1 MKNLRLMAIKTYI
14 GYVIC
19 LFIGLLATSLSG
31 QEILTL
37 DQAREITLANNFGIK
52 IAMNNVE
59 IAENL
64 TERKANNYLP
74 NVSASGGLSGDF
86 GSANQQF
93 NNGAEAQVSNAFT
106 WGLNASVGADYTIYD
121 QRRTIALNQLQ
132 ESLNTSNLTLR
143 QTIEQNLI
151 QVYTSYYIVSQ
162 LAVNIAVL
170 QETIDISKDRLKR
183 AQFAY
188 ELGQGSGLDVLNAE
202 VDIQTD
208 SVNILTAIINL
219 DTEKRNLNVAMGR
232 DASTQFEIVPA
243 QDIASFETIDILIA
257 RAKENNTT
265 LLINRQNLIVTELN
279 LDLID
284 AESRPTVN
292 SGLSYA
298 YAFSDN
304 APGSFVERSTSNGLG
319 GNIGL
324 AWTLF
329 DGSRSIRRQN
339 SVLDLTNQKLQIDQ
353 FEQEIE
359 RDIINAWD
367 TYQNELF
374 IISVQE
380 NAVATNEENFKRT
393 EEQFRS
399 GQANSIEFRQAQL
412 NLLNAQVNLTNA
424 LYSVKIREIDI
435 KQLVGDL
442 ID

>member
-1 MKNLRLMAIKTYI
+1 MKTHI
-14 GYVIC
+14 GYTIC
-19 LFIGLLATSLSG
+19 LFIGLLSPTLYG

-37 DQAREITLANNFGIK
+37 EQAKEITLANNFGIK

-74 NVSASGGLSGDF
+74 SVSASGGLNGDF

-106 WGLNASVGADYTIYD
+106 WGLTGSIGADYTIYD
-121 QRRTIALNQLQ
+121 QRRAITLTQLQ

-143 QTIEQNLI
+143 QTIEQNLL

-162 LAVNIAVL
+162 LAVNIDVL
-170 QETIDISKDRLKR
+170 KETINISKKRLKR
-183 AQFAY
+183 AQFAN
-188 ELGQGSGLDVLNAE
+188 ELGQGNGLDVLNAE
-202 VDIQTD
+202 VDIQND

-232 DASTQFEIVPA
+232 DASTQFDILPA
-243 QDIASFETIDILIA
+243 EDLESFETIDVLIA
-257 RAKENNTT
+257 KAKEDNTT
-265 LLINRQNLIVTELN
+265 LLINRQNLVVTELN

-284 AESRPTVN
+284 AESRPTIN
-292 SGLSYA
+292 SGLSYDIA
-298 YAFSDN
+298 YSDN
-304 APGSFVERSTSNGLG
+304 AAGSFVEQSTSNGLG

-339 SVLDLTNQKLQIDQ
+339 SVLDLNNQKLQIDQ

-374 IISVQE
+374 IIGVQE

-399 GQANSIEFRQAQL
+399 GQATSIEFRQAQL

-424 LYSVKIREIDI
+424 LYSVKIREIEI
-435 KQLVGDL
+435 KQLAGDL